1 MVKDYGGF
9 FTPLDSKPLKM
20 GGVSNLKT
28 QKKTQFWWGHPC
40 NPKP

>member
-28 QKKTQFWWGHPC
+28 QKK
-40 NPKP
+40 NPILVGTPM